1 MLELNFLPFPEIKT
15 DRLLLRKM
23 QPEDAA
29 ALLFLRSD
37 DSVMQFIG
45 RKKTKSVE
53 EAAAFI
59 EKINASVDA
68 HESIMWAIAL
78 QEEPAQLIGTICFWN
93 VMKDHCR
100 AEVGYILHP
109 QYWNRGL
116 MKEALLAVI
125 DYGFTQMKLH
135 SIEGRINPDN
145 TVSGFLLE
153 KAGFT
158 KEAHFKED
166 FYFNGKFSD
175 TAVYSLLEK

>member
-1 MLELNFLPFPEIKT
+1 MLELNFLPFPELRT

-23 QPEDAA
+23 RNEDAPE
-29 ALLFLRSD
+29 LLFFRSD
-37 DSVMQFIG
+37 ETVMQFIG
-45 RKKTKSVE
+45 REKTKSVA
-53 EAAAFI
+53 EALAFI

-68 HESIMWAIAL
+68 HESIMWAITL
-78 QEEPAQLIGTICFWN
+78 QEAPEIMIGTICFWN
-93 VMKDHCR
+93 VQQDHLR
-100 AEVGYILHP
+100 AEIGYMLHP

-125 DYGFTQMKLH
+125 DYGFDQIKLH

-175 TAVYSLLEK
+175 TAVYSLLQK

>member
-1 MLELNFLPFPEIKT
+1 MLELNFLPFPEIRT

-23 QPEDAA
+23 QHEDAA
-29 ALLFLRSD
+29 ELLFLRSD
-37 DSVMQFIG
+37 ETVMQFIG
-45 RKKTKSVE
+45 REKTKTVE

-59 EKINASVDA
+59 QKINASVDA

-78 QEEPAQLIGTICFWN
+78 QEEPQKMIGTICYWN
-93 VMKDHCR
+93 VQKDHFR

-125 DYGFTQMKLH
+125 DFGFTQMKLH

-145 TVSGFLLE
+145 IVSGFLLE
-153 KAGFT
+153 KAGFN

-166 FYFNGKFSD
+166 FYFNSKFSD
-175 TAVYSLLEK
+175 TAVYSLLAK